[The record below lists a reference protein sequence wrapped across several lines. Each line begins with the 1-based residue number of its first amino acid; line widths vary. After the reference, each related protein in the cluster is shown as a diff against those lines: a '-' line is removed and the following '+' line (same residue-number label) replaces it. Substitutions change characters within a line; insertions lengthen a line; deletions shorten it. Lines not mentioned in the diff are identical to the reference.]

1 MNIISLLILSLAVSL
16 DSFSVGVT
24 YGLRKV
30 VIPLYSTVIISIAS
44 ATMILLSM
52 QIGVWIQYFLSPN
65 VAKFIGAI
73 ILIFI
78 GIWAIIQVF
87 RQKDEESLQ
96 EVHVGVPKVLIIE
109 LKKIGLVIQIL
120 KTPMKADIDR
130 SGSISSIEAIF
141 LGLALSLDAFGAGIG
156 ASLIGFKPIVTAL
169 TIAGMSG
176 LFILVGM
183 KIGFWFSEFKW
194 LKKFTII
201 PGIILILMG
210 FFRFL

>member
-1 MNIISLLILSLAVSL
+1 MILSLAVSL

-30 VIPLYSTVIISIAS
+30 VIPLYSIVIISIAS

-109 LKKIGLVIQIL
+109 LKKLV
-120 KTPMKADIDR
+120 
-130 SGSISSIEAIF
+130 
-141 LGLALSLDAFGAGIG
+141 
-156 ASLIGFKPIVTAL
+156 
-169 TIAGMSG
+169 
-176 LFILVGM
+176 
-183 KIGFWFSEFKW
+183 W
-194 LKKFTII
+194 
-201 PGIILILMG
+201 
-210 FFRFL
+210 